1 MNGRDM
7 EERSERGT
15 ADKRLTEEAFESLL
29 ERALRIDVPATP
41 TAAAPIRRRP
51 RRVVWG
57 AMDAGILLALGVSL
71 RILQNQGYISTGD
84 LRRDIVAHIHHE
96 PGAVSVPVVSERGA
110 IATADVE
117 AVLRAAGAGMA
128 PLKPIV
134 RYAKLCPFRGE
145 MVAHFV
151 VQGEQGPVTVLL
163 LPNEKVNGPER
174 VDEDGFVGTIV
185 PLQIGGSIAVVGEPG
200 ETALED
206 IQREVAAAVQWR
218 L

>member
-1 MNGRDM
+1 
-7 EERSERGT
+7 
-15 ADKRLTEEAFESLL
+15 
-29 ERALRIDVPATP
+29 
-41 TAAAPIRRRP
+41 
-51 RRVVWG
+51 
-57 AMDAGILLALGVSL
+57 
-71 RILQNQGYISTGD
+71 
-84 LRRDIVAHIHHE
+84 
-96 PGAVSVPVVSERGA
+96 
-110 IATADVE
+110 
-117 AVLRAAGAGMA
+117 
-128 PLKPIV
+128 
-134 RYAKLCPFRGE
+134 
-145 MVAHFV
+145 VAHFV